1 MRISSGRGGRLL
13 TALRAASD
21 RLAAVSEGS
30 PGTWLDRLV
39 VRPSGDADEEATSR
53 ARTLAWVLFS
63 GLVFI
68 PYPAIDHGLQGESLQ
83 AGVAATLWLICV
95 GLLLALRGGLSS
107 PRVGLIFS
115 ASMTLLGSLSAFIA
129 GGLDSPPVLPLLG
142 IPLLTVFISGARL
155 GWIFSPLIGAVYVAL
170 WLTSPDPSAALA
182 TLSGLLAVLG
192 IITIT
197 SLTSEVQRTRAR
209 DRLQEALEAAG
220 RARDQSEANREEADA
235 ARLQAEAANLAKS
248 DFLAN
253 MSHEI
258 RTPMNAVI
266 GMTGLLLETELT
278 PEQQGLSEIVRS
290 SGETLLALI
299 NDVLDFSKIEAG
311 ELLIERAPMS
321 IRECVENAVEV
332 LTVAA
337 AAKDIALSAMVEPD
351 VPLAIYGDS
360 TRVQQT
366 LVNLI
371 GNAIKFTAE
380 GEVAVS
386 VTAKP
391 LAEAKT
397 YEIHCSVR
405 DTGIGIAADK
415 IAGLFDAFTQ
425 EDVSTTRRFGG
436 SGLGLTISK
445 RLVEAMGGRIWI
457 ESELGV
463 GSTLHFTITGSLA
476 PFVRPQYLEPEQP
489 QLRGRRVL
497 AVDDNRTNRRVLAA
511 QLESWGVRATLVESG
526 ETALAVLEG
535 GNEFDCAIYDMH
547 MPGMDG
553 LELATKTRAL
563 PTGAKLP
570 LVMLTS
576 LGPRSKSPAMTEFSV
591 FLTKPVKPSQLYNA
605 LLSLLGGARGPAGE
619 TSKTG
624 ARREL
629 TSVEDAERSSV
640 RILLAEDNSIN
651 QRVALMSLKRLGY
664 RAAVVSDGEEAIRAL
679 TDVDYDLV
687 LMDVHMPH
695 LDGLQATR
703 RIRQDPAIRQP
714 YIAALTANATVE
726 DRAQCAEAGMNDY
739 LSKPFRIGDLNK
751 LMQRYL
757 LWAQERGE
765 RAKPSA
771 G

>member
-1 MRISSGRGGRLL
+1 MNVE
-13 TALRAASD
+13 T
-21 RLAAVSEGS
+21 

-39 VRPSGDADEEATSR
+39 VQPGSDDEEAMSR

-63 GLVFI
+63 GVAFI
-68 PYPAIDHGLQGESLQ
+68 PYPAIEHVLRGESLQ
-83 AGVAATLWLICV
+83 ASVAVFLWLVCV

-107 PRVGLIFS
+107 PRAGLIFS
-115 ASMTLLGSLSAFIA
+115 GSMTLLASLSALVA

-142 IPLLTVFISGARL
+142 VPLLTVFISGARL
-155 GWIFSPLIGAVYVAL
+155 GWVFSPLIGCIYAAL
-170 WLTSPDPSAALA
+170 WLMSPDPSASLA
-182 TLSGLLAVLG
+182 KLSGLLAVLG
-192 IITIT
+192 IIAIT
-197 SLTSEVQRTRAR
+197 SLTSEIQRTRAR
-209 DRLQEALEAAG
+209 DRLQEALDEAG
-220 RARDQSEANREEADA
+220 RARDQSEANRKEANI
-235 ARLQAEAANLAKS
+235 ARLQAEAANVAKS

-290 SGETLLALI
+290 SSETLLALI

-321 IRECVENAVEV
+321 VRECVENAVEV
-332 LTVAA
+332 LTIAA
-337 AAKDIALSAMVEPD
+337 ASKDIALSSMVDPE

-371 GNAIKFTAE
+371 GNAIKFTSV

-386 VTAKP
+386 VTARP
-391 LAEAKT
+391 TAEAKT
-397 YEIHCSVR
+397 YEILCSVR

-415 IAGLFDAFTQ
+415 IEGLFNAFTQ

-436 SGLGLTISK
+436 SGLGLAICK

-476 PFVRPQYLEPEQP
+476 PFVRPPYLEPEQP
-489 QLRGRRVL
+489 QLRDRRVL
-497 AVDDNRTNRRVLAA
+497 VVDDNRTNRRVLAA
-511 QLESWGVRATLVESG
+511 QLESWGIRATLVESG

-535 GNEFDCAIYDMH
+535 GNEFDCAIYDMY
-547 MPGMDG
+547 MPEMDG
-553 LELATKTRAL
+553 LELATRTRAL
-563 PTGAKLP
+563 PAGDKLP
-570 LVMLTS
+570 LLMLTS
-576 LGPRSKSPAMTEFSV
+576 LGPRSTSPVMGEFSV
-591 FLTKPVKPSQLYNA
+591 FLTKPVKPSKLYST
-605 LLSLLGGARGPAGE
+605 LLSLLGGQRGPAGRASSSATALE
-619 TSKTG
+619 SAT
-624 ARREL
+624 A
-629 TSVEDAERSSV
+629 EDGESSPI

-651 QRVALMSLKRLGY
+651 QRVAMMSLRRLGY
-664 RAAVVSDGEEAIRAL
+664 QASVVSDGEEALRAL
-679 TDVDYDLV
+679 ADVDYDMV

-703 RIRQDPAIRQP
+703 MIRSDPDIRQP
-714 YIAALTANATVE
+714 YIAAVTANATVE
-726 DRAQCAEAGMNDY
+726 DRVQCVESGMNDY
-739 LSKPFRIGDLNK
+739 LSKPFRIDDLSK
-751 LMQRYL
+751 LMRRYHRWVEEDGDVSAPPAL
-757 LWAQERGE
+757 EEAGVGE
-765 RAKPSA
+765 DS
-771 G
+771 